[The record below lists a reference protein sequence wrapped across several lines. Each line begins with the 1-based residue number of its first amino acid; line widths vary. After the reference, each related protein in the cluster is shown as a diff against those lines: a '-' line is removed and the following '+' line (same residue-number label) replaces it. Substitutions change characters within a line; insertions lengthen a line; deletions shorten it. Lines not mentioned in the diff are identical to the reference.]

1 MIFDHDSTRQS
12 TPETVTTSPRMVTGT
27 VHTPLIPAPRPAAGT
42 PRSQISELVRTSS
55 GVCRSFRTSGDDRDR
70 EQNYHFTGAR
80 SPDADQREAAM
91 RRNPRKFANSRRKN
105 RNFAITDLLIHLCAR
120 SDALT
125 THISSTASD
134 HNRAA
139 IDRDRHDHD
148 VHTTC
153 AKPGTRTRSNTYKD
167 CGIAQSAIAE
177 LAVLAA
183 TAATARLMH
192 VGHCRRSSRGDDGEC
207 KSACEEQ

>member
-80 SPDADQREAAM
+80 SPDTDQREAAM

-148 VHTTC
+148 VHDMRK
-153 AKPGTRTRSNTYKD
+153 AGNADPEQYIQRLWDRAIGDRGAGGTSGNGGHSPADACRTLPP
-167 CGIAQSAIAE
+167 E
-177 LAVLAA
+177 L
-183 TAATARLMH
+183 
-192 VGHCRRSSRGDDGEC
+192 SW
-207 KSACEEQ
+207 